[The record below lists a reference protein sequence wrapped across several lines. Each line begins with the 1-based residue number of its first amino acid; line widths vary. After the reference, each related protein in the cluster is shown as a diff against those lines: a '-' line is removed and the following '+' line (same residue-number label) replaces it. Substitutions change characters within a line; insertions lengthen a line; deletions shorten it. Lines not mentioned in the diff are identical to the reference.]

1 MSSEPRVDI
10 LPAQPKLMT
19 GAGWPEHEGLIVG
32 NEQGLRNLMAACQ
45 QALESGECI
54 SSKLDDF
61 SGVRR
66 LPEGWFEESRQQASS
81 VPTLVLLVFVIAL
94 VVIGFGTI
102 VRSLI

>member
-45 QALESGECI
+45 QALESGVCI

-61 SGVRR
+61 
-66 LPEGWFEESRQQASS
+66 F
-81 VPTLVLLVFVIAL
+81 FV
-94 VVIGFGTI
+94 V
-102 VRSLI
+102 SKSQMK